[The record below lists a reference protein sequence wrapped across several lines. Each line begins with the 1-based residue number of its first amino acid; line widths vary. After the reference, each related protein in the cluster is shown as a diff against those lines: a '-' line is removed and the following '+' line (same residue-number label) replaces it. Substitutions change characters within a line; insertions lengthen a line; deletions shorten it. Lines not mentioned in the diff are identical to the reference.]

1 MTNDATTISAHELMA
16 LQKSSNVLVLDVR
29 SATEISKTG
38 TIPGAA
44 CIPAIDVFRKAQPTS
59 VKFDARFSEADT
71 IVVFCAVGIRSEAVA
86 QTLRGLGY
94 ANVRNMS
101 RFSEWVDAGGRVQ
114 PV

>member
-1 MTNDATTISAHELMA
+1 MTAEAQTISALDLME
-16 LQKSSNVLVLDVR
+16 LQKSSNVLILDVR
-29 SATEISKTG
+29 SAPEISKSG
-38 TIPGAA
+38 TIPGAV

-94 ANVRNMS
+94 NNVRNMN
-101 RFSEWVDAGGRVQ
+101 RFAEWIDAGGDVQ
-114 PV
+114 TV